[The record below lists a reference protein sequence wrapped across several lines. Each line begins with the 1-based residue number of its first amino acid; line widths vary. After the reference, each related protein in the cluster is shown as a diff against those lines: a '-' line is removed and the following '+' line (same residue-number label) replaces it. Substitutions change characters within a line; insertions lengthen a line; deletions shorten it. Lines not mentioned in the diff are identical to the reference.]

1 MTAAQ
6 PIRPEDIRAKLAQ
19 IQDETTSTVES
30 AKTQI
35 ITVAVAV
42 GVVVIAAAFLL
53 GRRGGRRRSTI
64 IELKRA

>member
-1 MTAAQ
+1 MNASQ
-6 PIRPEDIRAKLAQ
+6 PIRPEDIRSKLVQ

-30 AKTQI
+30 ARTQI
-35 ITVAVAV
+35 VTVVVAV
-42 GVVVIAAAFLL
+42 GIVVVAAAFLL